1 MQRKLIRFV
10 SLLTHIIAKH
20 TSELLPVHSSWNL
33 TASHLISAPVAE
45 SLHVKFPLLHQ
56 LLGSSKDLKY
66 SRRHRYR
73 AGSEPV
79 RALGTGALGAFDERN
94 IGETL
99 PMQSLQRCSKTE
111 WKTNDQPTEL
121 KIFNNTNSGSP
132 SGFFMNFHPFFRCMG
147 SYLAERTPKGDI
159 SDIRIYLQYSV
170 WRSRMCGTNV
180 TWSTSS
186 DVQKFTWSQ
195 IKFKTL

>member
-1 MQRKLIRFV
+1 M
-10 SLLTHIIAKH
+10 
-20 TSELLPVHSSWNL
+20 
-33 TASHLISAPVAE
+33 
-45 SLHVKFPLLHQ
+45 
-56 LLGSSKDLKY
+56 
-66 SRRHRYR
+66 
-73 AGSEPV
+73 

-132 SGFFMNFHPFFRCMG
+132 SGFFVNFHPFFRCMG

-170 WRSRMCGTNV
+170 
-180 TWSTSS
+180 
-186 DVQKFTWSQ
+186 
-195 IKFKTL
+195 